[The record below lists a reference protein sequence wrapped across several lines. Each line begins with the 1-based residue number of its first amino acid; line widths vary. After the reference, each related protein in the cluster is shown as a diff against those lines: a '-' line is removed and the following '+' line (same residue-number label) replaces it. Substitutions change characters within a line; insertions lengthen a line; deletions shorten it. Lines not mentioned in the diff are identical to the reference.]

1 VIEAIEAN
9 PLLEAALALARAGW
23 RVFPVYSIA
32 KDGRCGCEHVGRC
45 AYLRLHGSD
54 KAKRQHAD
62 CPIGGPC
69 KSCKPGKHPGTIHG
83 HCDATSN
90 EAQIRQWWAALPWN
104 IGIAVPDGVVVVDI
118 DPRNG
123 GIETVA
129 KICAAHGEAWARSFS
144 VCSGGGGLQIYFTCE
159 PGRRFPKT
167 LDKHFG
173 PGIDLKQH
181 GGYVLAPPS
190 NHKSGGGY
198 RRDESA
204 PNTIAPAPD
213 WLLELSNAHTSRA
226 TNRRTDA
233 PELTHVDDLP
243 PPAGEI
249 VEALGPHEK
258 HEGRKF
264 YLCGAIGGLMRK
276 HGFTA
281 AQCEATLRAWL
292 PSDDLDVNV
301 EHGLAWAVN
310 AWRLPAEGVAG
321 FAALSEILD
330 AEHTQRIAD
339 ASAAVSPNGRWV
351 REWLERHANIV
362 AREEASVAPL
372 PAKQKR
378 KTSRWAERVI
388 ERLLNQRRESTS

>member
-1 VIEAIEAN
+1 VIAALAAN
-9 PLLEAALALARAGW
+9 PLLKAALALARAGW

-32 KDGRCGCEHVGRC
+32 KDGRCSCEHEGRC
-45 AYLRLHGSD
+45 AYLRRSGSERT
-54 KAKRQHAD
+54 RQKHAS
-62 CPIGGPC
+62 CPVGGPC
-69 KSCKPGKHPGTIHG
+69 KACQQGKHPGTMHG
-83 HCDATSN
+83 HCDATTN
-90 EAQIRQWWAALPWN
+90 EAQIRQWWTARPWN
-104 IGIAVPDGVVVVDI
+104 IGIAIPEGIVVVDI
-118 DPRNG
+118 DHRNG
-123 GIETVA
+123 GIETIEKV
-129 KICAAHGEAWARSFS
+129 CAAHGEAWARSFS
-144 VCSGGGGLQIYFTCE
+144 VCSGGGGLQIYFCCE
-159 PGRRFPKT
+159 SGRRFPKT

-198 RRDESA
+198 RRDESS
-204 PNTIAPAPD
+204 PNTISPAPE

-226 TNRRTDA
+226 TSRRTDA

-243 PPAGEI
+243 SPAGEI

-264 YLCGAIGGLMRK
+264 YLCGAVGGLMRK

-281 AQCEATLRAWL
+281 AQCESTLRAWL
-292 PSDDLDVNV
+292 PSDDPSVNV

-310 AWRLPAEGVAG
+310 AWGLDVASVSG
-321 FAALSEILD
+321 FAALSELLG
-330 AEHTQRIAD
+330 AEHAQRIAD
-339 ASAAVSPNGRWV
+339 ASAAVSPSGRWI
-351 REWLERHANIV
+351 REWLGRHDNIV
-362 AREEASVAPL
+362 AREEVAIAPL

-388 ERLLNQRRESTS
+388 ERLNRKKESTS